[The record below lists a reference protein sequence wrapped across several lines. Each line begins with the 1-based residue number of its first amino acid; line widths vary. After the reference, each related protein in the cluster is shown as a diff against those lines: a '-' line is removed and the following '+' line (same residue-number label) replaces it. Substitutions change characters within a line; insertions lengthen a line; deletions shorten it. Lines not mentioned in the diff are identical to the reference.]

1 MVQRLNVKWA
11 VATVSLGKHPS
22 HTIERKFKAAR
33 QNGFEGVEVVWADLE
48 SHARLNSQSTKVSA
62 QQIKECAAENGLTIL
77 TLNPLK
83 WFEGNLNTPFDER
96 LAQAKEWIEL
106 ASLMGTSIIQM
117 PSQFLSNSTGEE
129 SIVIPELQRLADE
142 GAKKSITFAYE
153 GVAFA
158 QHNPLWQDALRVVN
172 AVNRPNFKM
181 VIDSFHIHA
190 RIWGDN
196 TTASGILSQGDQV
209 LEKSLEDLV
218 RIFPKE
224 KLLYVQLSDASR
236 FDTPLTED
244 SALFAGLEARDPR
257 LVWSRTFRPFPLEKP
272 GYFPISDFAKRLF
285 VDFGWT
291 GWVSMESFLKET
303 EEEQNGPEVMAARA
317 WASVD
322 NLSASIS

>member
-1 MVQRLNVKWA
+1 MAQRLNVKWA

-33 QNGFEGVEVVWADLE
+33 EFEGVEVVWADLE
-48 SHARLNSQSTKVSA
+48 SHVRLTSQPKKVSA

-77 TLNPLK
+77 TFNPLK

-106 ASLMGTSIIQM
+106 ASLMGTSIFQM
-117 PSQFLSNSTGEE
+117 PLQLLSNSTGDE
-129 SIVIPELQRLADE
+129 SVIIPELQRLADE
-142 GAKKSITFAYE
+142 GAKKNITLAYE

-196 TTASGILSQGDQV
+196 TTTSGVLPQGDQV
-209 LEKSLEDLV
+209 LEKSLDDLV
-218 RIFPKE
+218 RTFLRRSFSTFNCRMPVGSTHRLPKTLVCSQVWKLETHDWCGPGHFGPFPWKTRDIFPCRISQRSC
-224 KLLYVQLSDASR
+224 L
-236 FDTPLTED
+236 
-244 SALFAGLEARDPR
+244 SALAGRDGS
-257 LVWSRTFRPFPLEKP
+257 LWKAF
-272 GYFPISDFAKRLF
+272 
-285 VDFGWT
+285 
-291 GWVSMESFLKET
+291 
-303 EEEQNGPEVMAARA
+303 
-317 WASVD
+317 
-322 NLSASIS
+322 